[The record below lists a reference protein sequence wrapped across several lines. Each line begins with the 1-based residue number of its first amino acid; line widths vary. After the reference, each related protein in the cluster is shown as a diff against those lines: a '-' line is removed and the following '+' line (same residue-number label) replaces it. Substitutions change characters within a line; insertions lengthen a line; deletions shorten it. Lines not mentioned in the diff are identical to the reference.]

1 MTMAQSATGAKL
13 VIGITVKSRSQ
24 PPTTATSMAQPSL
37 LVNMPAEVRC
47 TIDQELVA
55 PP

>member
-1 MTMAQSATGAKL
+1 
-13 VIGITVKSRSQ
+13 VKSRSQ
-24 PPTTATSMAQPSL
+24 PPTTDSGMAQRSL

-47 TIDQELVA
+47 TINQELVS